1 MLLAVGNGNGKRFAA
16 VTAVSVIAAA
26 LLVLLP
32 RFGGQVTISL
42 LSRIFILAVFGMSY
56 DILRGFTGVINLG
69 QAMFFGS
76 GTYLVGI
83 LCLRLGPTPAT
94 LLLAV
99 LVTVLY
105 CSVAAFIMGKIAF
118 RGGGVIA
125 CAMITLA
132 LGEIVRHL
140 AETWRDVTMG
150 ADGLTF
156 PIPYMFRERMLFYYY
171 ALLFLILMVLALR
184 RFVLSPAGRVLLAI
198 RENEQ
203 RAIFLGYNT
212 TAYKMISLQVGGIS
226 AGLAGVMFALLTR
239 FANTELLTIQQT
251 LNALLVTIVG
261 GTGTLYGAIVGT
273 AFVQLIQHYLLT
285 LRGVH
290 PIFTRWLLFFG
301 SIYVLV
307 VLYMPSGIIGAYRQ
321 LAAYLRNR
329 QNRAAAA
336 KGEALQRGE

>member
-1 MLLAVGNGNGKRFAA
+1 MKTPA
-16 VTAVSVIAAA
+16 VTKLVAAGAKDRKQLVAVSAVALVAAA
-26 LLVLLP
+26 FLLMLP
-32 RFGGQVTISL
+32 GFASQATISL
-42 LSRIFILAVFGMSY
+42 FSRIFILAVFGMSY

-69 QAMFFGS
+69 HAMFFGS

-83 LCLRLGPTPAT
+83 LCLRLDPTPGT

-99 LVTVLY
+99 LATVVY
-105 CSVAAFIMGKIAF
+105 CSAAAFIMGKIAF

-156 PIPYMFRERMLFYYY
+156 PIPYMFRDRLLFYYY
-171 ALLFLILMVLALR
+171 ALLFLILMVIVLR
-184 RFVLSPAGRVLLAI
+184 RFVLSPTGRVLLAI

-226 AGLAGVMFALLTR
+226 AGLSGVMFALLTR

-285 LRGVH
+285 LRDVH

-301 SIYVLV
+301 SIYILV
-307 VLYMPSGIIGAYRQ
+307 VLYMPAGIVGAYRQ
-321 LAAYLRNR
+321 LAGFLSSRN
-329 QNRAAAA
+329 
-336 KGEALQRGE
+336 KKMLT